1 MSKSLFL
8 SQSTDSKSVFSPV
21 IGAGDLSLL
30 DTVNYNYLENL
41 DNFYA
46 VYADTNQIPYIT
58 QDPTIYNVLYSELN
72 NILNQATDYRF
83 IKLMKLILELFHG
96 VYASTYM
103 YGNSLSLGIQNANL
117 RTQIQDVLANKNAKN
132 IDTCGGTGQMSIT
145 KNFKLAPVYNHYIT
159 VYGMPVVGKGFDP
172 VKISYLANILKMNN
186 INPYR

>member
-8 SQSTDSKSVFSPV
+8 NQSTDNKSVFNPV

-30 DTVNYNYLENL
+30 DTVNYNYLDLL

-46 VYADTNQIPYIT
+46 TYADNGQMAYIT
-58 QDPTIYNVLYSELN
+58 QDLTIYNLLYAELN

-83 IKLMKLILELFHG
+83 IKLMKLILELFHS
-96 VYASTYM
+96 VFLSTFM
-103 YGNSLSLGIQNANL
+103 YGNTLSLGIQNSNL
-117 RTQIQDVLANKNAKN
+117 RTQIQDVLTNKNVKN
-132 IDTCGGTGQMSIT
+132 IDTVGGTGQMSIT

-159 VYGMPVVGKGFDP
+159 VYGMPENGKGFDP
-172 VKISYLANILKMNN
+172 VKIGYLANILKMNN

>member
-30 DTVNYNYLENL
+30 DTVNYNYLNTL
-41 DNFYA
+41 DDYYA
-46 VYADTNQIPYIT
+46 TFADNQKIPYIT
-58 QDPTIYNVLYSELN
+58 QDVTIYNILYAELN

-96 VYASTYM
+96 VFLSTFM
-103 YGNSLSLGIQNANL
+103 YGSNVSLEIQNANL
-117 RTQIQDVLANKNAKN
+117 KTQIKDILANKNVKN
-132 IDTCGGTGQMSIT
+132 IDTVGGSGQMSIT

-159 VYGMPVVGKGFDP
+159 VYGMPQSGVGFDP
-172 VKISYLANILKMNN
+172 VKISYLANILTLNN
-186 INPYR
+186 INPYK